1 MSFFDLTD
9 TLAGGE
15 GFRFIKGSDKKGLII
30 QFYHV
35 PTLKRHRTV
44 AGDISESS
52 RSISS
57 ATFKAFLTNFKDN
70 YKVNWSQKETFG
82 RMDAIQSY
90 KNTQRQIS
98 VSFDVPSHSIEEANL
113 NFAELQKLIM
123 MQYPTYETIY
133 FNKNSSKSDASTTS
147 TSADRSITAPANS
160 GVHKGRFISS
170 PPLLYVRFLNWIK
183 GETNQDVARRDFAP
197 ESLVGVISEVS
208 FNPDLED
215 GFYFDITRKVAEG
228 ATEAGQPLMTPKLFR
243 VDLNITVIHTE
254 ELGWVERTIS
264 GDKMLAPAFGEPKT
278 IQNNEYMADFF
289 PYKNRFLTGS
299 INSSG
304 NQSINPQASAKP
316 EDVNSILTGKAISD
330 KNSQELMKALAEV
343 KPATFDS
350 ATATGGLQLKGDI
363 VSQPIKNT
371 QGLQQINR
379 ETDAKQAETDIFNM
393 LEANQA
399 QNQQKRQQQRQQKK
413 TKPSTGPGSGDP
425 ATDPEFMWN
434 D

>member
-15 GFRFIKGSDKKGLII
+15 NFRTVDGADKNGLVI
-30 QFYHV
+30 QFYHI
-35 PTLKRHRTV
+35 PTLKKHRL
-44 AGDISESS
+44 ASEDLNAEL

-82 RMDAIQSY
+82 RMDAIQTY
-90 KNTQRQIS
+90 KNTQRQINI
-98 VSFDVPSHSIEEANL
+98 SFDVPSHSIEEANL
-113 NFAELQKLIM
+113 NFIELQKLIM

-147 TSADRSITAPANS
+147 TSIDRSITAPANS

-170 PPLLYVRFLNWIK
+170 PPLLYVRFLNWIISEQSRNPDK
-183 GETNQDVARRDFAP
+183 NLVAP
-197 ESLVGVISEVS
+197 ESLVGIISEVS

-215 GFYFDITRKVAEG
+215 GFHFNNVPINGSNLPSGIHTMVA
-228 ATEAGQPLMTPKLFR
+228 KLFR
-243 VDLNITVIHTE
+243 VDLNITIIHTE
-254 ELGWVERTIS
+254 ELGWVERTIN
-264 GDKMLAPAFGEPKT
+264 GDKMPIHLFGEPTT
-278 IQNNEYMADFF
+278 IENNKFRADIF
-289 PYKNRFLTGS
+289 PYRIDEVTASF
-299 INSSG
+299 NSSR
-304 NQSINPQASAKP
+304 NQSIDPQASVIP
-316 EDVNSILTGKAISD
+316 DEVNSISTQQQTGNNTK
-330 KNSQELMKALAEV
+330 QELLNALANV

-350 ATATGGLQLKGDI
+350 AAATGGLQLKGDI